1 MKDALLMLFGAILAI
16 LGGFF
21 NQLYQSLLNQRS
33 KDRELLNQA
42 IETLIEIHPIVD
54 DLTAAREELIEPS
67 KKLLYIVMRI
77 RSKRYRKLSSKMV
90 EFSKMDIRK
99 TRQETINLIL
109 EIAAIDR
116 SPLDTYHKKLNEMVK
131 EAWEELKRIG
141 KG

>member
-1 MKDALLMLFGAILAI
+1 MKDALLLVFGAILAI

-21 NQLYQSLLNQRS
+21 NQSYQSRLNQRI

-42 IETLIEIHPIVD
+42 IETLIEIQPIVD
-54 DLTAAREELIEPS
+54 DLPTTREELIEPS

-77 RSKRYRKLSSKMV
+77 RSKRYRKLSSKLV
-90 EFSKMDIRK
+90 EFSKMDIKK
-99 TRQETINLIL
+99 TSQETINLIQ

-116 SPLDTYHKKLNEMVK
+116 SPLGTYHKKVNKMFK
-131 EAWEELKRIG
+131 EAWEEIKRRG

>member
-1 MKDALLMLFGAILAI
+1 MKDVLLLLFGAILVM

-21 NQLYQSLLNQRS
+21 NQIYQSWLNQRS
-33 KDRELLNQA
+33 KDRELLDQA
-42 IETLIEIHPIVD
+42 EEILIEIQPIVD
-54 DLTAAREELIEPS
+54 DLPAAREELIEPS

-77 RSKRYRKLSSKMV
+77 RSKRYRKLSLKLLK
-90 EFSKMDIRK
+90 FSKMDIRK
-99 TRQETINLIL
+99 TRQETINLIQ

-116 SPLDTYHKKLNEMVK
+116 SPLDTYHKERNKMIK

>member
-1 MKDALLMLFGAILAI
+1 MKDALLLLFGAILAI

-21 NQLYQSLLNQRS
+21 NQIYQSLLNQRS
-33 KDRELLNQA
+33 KDREFLNQA
-42 IETLIEIHPIVD
+42 IETLIEIQPIVD
-54 DLTAAREELIEPS
+54 DLPAAREELIEPS
-67 KKLLYIVMRI
+67 KKLLYIVMKI
-77 RSKRYRKLSSKMV
+77 RSKRYRKLSLKLV

-99 TRQETINLIL
+99 TRQETINLIQ
-109 EIAAIDR
+109 EITAIDR

>member
-1 MKDALLMLFGAILAI
+1 MKDALLMLFGAI

-42 IETLIEIHPIVD
+42 IETLIEIQPIVD
-54 DLTAAREELIEPS
+54 DLPAAREELIEPS

-99 TRQETINLIL
+99 TRQETINLIQ

>member
-1 MKDALLMLFGAILAI
+1 MKDALLMLFGAI

-42 IETLIEIHPIVD
+42 IETLIEIQPIVD
-54 DLTAAREELIEPS
+54 DLPAAREELIEPS

-99 TRQETINLIL
+99 TRQETINLI
-109 EIAAIDR
+109 
-116 SPLDTYHKKLNEMVK
+116 
-131 EAWEELKRIG
+131 
-141 KG
+141 

>member
-1 MKDALLMLFGAILAI
+1 MKDALLLLFGAILAI

-21 NQLYQSLLNQRS
+21 NQIYQSLLNQRS
-33 KDRELLNQA
+33 KDREFLNQA
-42 IETLIEIHPIVD
+42 IETLIEIQPIVD
-54 DLTAAREELIEPS
+54 DLPAAREELIEPS

-77 RSKRYRKLSSKMV
+77 RSKRYRKLSLKLV

-99 TRQETINLIL
+99 TRQETINLIQ
-109 EIAAIDR
+109 EITAIDR

>member
-1 MKDALLMLFGAILAI
+1 MKDALLLLFGAILAI

-21 NQLYQSLLNQRS
+21 NQIYQSLLNQRS
-33 KDRELLNQA
+33 KDSELLNQA
-42 IETLIEIHPIVD
+42 IETLIEIQSIVD
-54 DLTAAREELIEPS
+54 DLPAAREELIEPS

-77 RSKRYRKLSSKMV
+77 RSKRYRKLSDKLV

-99 TRQETINLIL
+99 TRQETINLIQ

-116 SPLDTYHKKLNEMVK
+116 SPLDTYHKKVNEMVK